1 MVTVALVGLMDNSQV
16 KIKDVIKIFN
26 FIAENDT
33 NITEISSTNK
43 KYILIR
49 APFCGHPIVIHL
61 SIYPRYLLRSISY
74 LHSPLPNLAHSLEY
88 FEVIGQR
95 QSKIL

>member
-43 KYILIR
+43 KYINKGPILW
-49 APFCGHPIVIHL
+49 APYRDPFVDL
-61 SIYPRYLLRSISY
+61 
-74 LHSPLPNLAHSLEY
+74 
-88 FEVIGQR
+88 
-95 QSKIL
+95 SKISSPQHI

>member
-43 KYILIR
+43 KYI
-49 APFCGHPIVIHL
+49 
-61 SIYPRYLLRSISY
+61 
-74 LHSPLPNLAHSLEY
+74 N
-88 FEVIGQR
+88 
-95 QSKIL
+95 

>member
-43 KYILIR
+43 KYINKGPILW
-49 APFCGHPIVIHL
+49 APYRDPFVDL
-61 SIYPRYLLRSISY
+61 
-74 LHSPLPNLAHSLEY
+74 
-88 FEVIGQR
+88 
-95 QSKIL
+95 SKISSPQHILSSLHFAQSGSFFGIL

>member
-43 KYILIR
+43 KYINKGPILW
-49 APFCGHPIVIHL
+49 APYRDPFVDL
-61 SIYPRYLLRSISY
+61 
-74 LHSPLPNLAHSLEY
+74 
-88 FEVIGQR
+88 
-95 QSKIL
+95 SKISSPQHILSSLRLILWNTLKL

>member
-1 MVTVALVGLMDNSQV
+1 MVTVVLVGLMDNSQV

-43 KYILIR
+43 KYINKGPILW
-49 APFCGHPIVIHL
+49 APYRDPFVDL
-61 SIYPRYLLRSISY
+61 
-74 LHSPLPNLAHSLEY
+74 
-88 FEVIGQR
+88 
-95 QSKIL
+95 SKISSPQHILSSLRLILWNTLKL